1 MEKKNQVPKYPP
13 LRFPEFTDEWKKV
26 KLGEVAHF
34 SGGGTPSSE
43 YSSYWEGTIPWISSS
58 DIQKNNVTQ
67 INVTRFITKEALQH
81 SSTKLCKAPCVLVV
95 SRVGVGKV
103 AYSDIDICTSQDF
116 CILTDIQCEYH
127 FLSYY
132 LLTVMEKKVREVQG
146 TSIKGIT
153 VQEVKSFPLRLPSLA
168 EQRKIA
174 GLLSLIDE
182 RIEVQNAIIKE
193 QEALKASLLRRL
205 FDRTLRFPEFTDE
218 WKKVKLGEV
227 GKMYNGLSGKKAAD
241 FGAGYPFITY
251 KMVFDSGVIDMSKV
265 SYVEIRP
272 GEKQNKVREG
282 DIFFTTSSETI
293 DEVGMSSVL
302 LRDADNLFL
311 NSFCF
316 GYRLNTPNLTTSQYL
331 GYMLR
336 GPQMRMRISSLGQG
350 ITRFNISKEKVADLQ
365 IAIPSLPEQRK
376 IAALLSAVDERI
388 AVETEY
394 AALLQKQK
402 AYLLRQMFV

>member
-1 MEKKNQVPKYPP
+1 M
-13 LRFPEFTDEWKKV
+13 
-26 KLGEVAHF
+26 KLGEV
-34 SGGGTPSSE
+34 GE
-43 YSSYWEGTIPWISSS
+43 YVRGLTYNADDVQDTGTIVIRANNLNDGCPIDFKTELVHVSILPDPHQILRNADITICMANGSSH
-58 DIQKNNVTQ
+58 
-67 INVTRFITKEALQH
+67 L
-81 SSTKLCKAPCVLVV
+81 
-95 SRVGVGKV
+95 VGK
-103 AYSDIDICTSQDF
+103 ASYCCDTS
-116 CILTDIQCEYH
+116 L
-127 FLSYY
+127 
-132 LLTVMEKKVREVQG
+132 G
-146 TSIKGIT
+146 TIT
-153 VQEVKSFPLRLPSLA
+153 VGAFCGIFRSTNDLARWIFQTPTYKRYIYKAIQGGNGAIANLKSDDILNQSYFLPSLP

-174 GLLSLIDE
+174 ALLSLIDE

-193 QEALKASLLRRL
+193 QEALKASLIRRL

-265 SYVEIRP
+265 SYVEIGP

-302 LRDADNLFL
+302 LKDADNLFL

-365 IAIPSLPEQRK
+365 IAIPSLSEQRK
-376 IAALLSAVDERI
+376 IADLLSAVDERL
-388 AVETEY
+388 AVERAY
-394 AALLQKQK
+394 AEQLKLQKT
-402 AYLLRQMFV
+402 YLLRQMFI

>member
-1 MEKKNQVPKYPP
+1 MEKKNQIPKYPH
-13 LRFPEFTDEWKKV
+13 LRFPEFTDEWKEV

-58 DIQKNNVTQ
+58 DIQNNNVTQ

-95 SRVGVGKV
+95 TRVGVGKV

-132 LLTVMEKKVREVQG
+132 LLTVMGKKVREVQG

-153 VQEVKSFPLRLPSLA
+153 MQEVKSFHLCLPSLP

-174 GLLSLIDE
+174 ALLSLIDE

-218 WKKVKLGEV
+218 WKVVKLGEV

-376 IAALLSAVDERI
+376 IAALLSLIDERI
-388 AVETEY
+388 AVEKEY
-394 AALLQKQK
+394 ATLLQKQK